1 MSLGSGIFLSS
12 LVIAFT
18 LLLIHKLQ
26 NGKLM
31 SFSLKVILCILFIT
45 CGSAIG
51 YSVIKEIGKL
61 TAPTEFAGVRFGMT
75 KDEILYEM
83 GQPTKTIKFDGSVV
97 IPPDLERSL
106 IFDKDK
112 HHWHYDK
119 NDYALNVFFDLK
131 TNKVKE
137 VGCYYALEF
146 NPIGIKYCK
155 FKNIGLGASEE
166 EVIENLGAPSDSK
179 FSGIGMKFLT
189 YERLNTHVALLR
201 KVVTHI
207 NVSSPPSN

>member
-26 NGKLM
+26 NGKHIR
-31 SFSLKVILCILFIT
+31 FSLKVVFCILFIA
-45 CGSAIG
+45 CGFVIG
-51 YSVIKEIGKL
+51 YSVVKEIGKL

-83 GQPTKTIKFDGSVV
+83 GQPTKTINFDGGIV
-97 IPPDLERSL
+97 IPPELVNSL
-106 IFDKDK
+106 IFDKEK
-112 HHWHYDK
+112 HHWNYDK
-119 NDYALNVFFDLK
+119 NDYALDVFFDLK
-131 TNKVKE
+131 TNKVNQ
-137 VGCYYALEF
+137 VSCYYAPEF

-166 EVIENLGAPSDSK
+166 EVIENFGTPSDSK

-189 YERLNTHVALLR
+189 YEKLNTHIALLR

-207 NVSSPPSN
+207 TVSSPLVN